1 MPLQWARLLQ
11 NSNITRTE
19 QQKNPQTLLKVSFRC
34 KHLITHILI
43 YNIAISRIFF
53 VIDKINE
60 A

>member
-34 KHLITHILI
+34 KHSITYILI
-43 YNIAISRIFF
+43 FNIAVFF
-53 VIDKINE
+53 LLLII
-60 A
+60 